1 MVDLSN
7 VQIYNKPH
15 IFSVYRVIK
24 HAKTLL
30 PEWFLLAGKPIGSV
44 AHCFY
49 DINMSEVCQKTMI
62 KLLLFCDEVA
72 NLRFKN
78 HMKILFKALSKVLHV
93 QYVAL

>member
-7 VQIYNKPH
+7 VQIYNKSH

-30 PEWFLLAGKPIGSV
+30 PKWFLLAGKPIGSV
-44 AHCFY
+44 VHCFY
-49 DINMSEVCQKTMI
+49 DINISEVCQKTMI

-72 NLRFKN
+72 DLRFKN
-78 HMKILFKALSKVLHV
+78 NMKNFV
-93 QYVAL
+93 QSLK

>member
-30 PEWFLLAGKPIGSV
+30 PEWFLLAGKPIGNV
-44 AHCFY
+44 ARCFY

-72 NLRFKN
+72 DLRFKN
-78 HMKILFKALSKVLHV
+78 NMKILFKALSKVLRV